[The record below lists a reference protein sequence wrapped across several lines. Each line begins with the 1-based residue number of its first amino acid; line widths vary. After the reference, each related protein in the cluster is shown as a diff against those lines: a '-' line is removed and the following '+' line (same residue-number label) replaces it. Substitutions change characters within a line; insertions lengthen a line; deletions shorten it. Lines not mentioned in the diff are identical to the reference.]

1 MGRARLPLSIVAGVL
16 LALGTPSAVAACT
29 AVLRPVE
36 AIIRESEVVV
46 RADVV
51 GAEAGHRGEP
61 GHVTLRV
68 LDVLKGSLAGVFI
81 TVPGRLADYRVPA
94 GRRPPYAEIDCEGR
108 APGCASCFARTY
120 KASGQYLLLLK
131 GGTPYWAPLSPTNEE
146 VSGPDDPWITWV
158 RPQLAR

>member
-1 MGRARLPLSIVAGVL
+1 MGRGRLLLSIVAGVL

-29 AVLRPVE
+29 AFLRPVE
-36 AIIRESEVVV
+36 TIIRESEVVV

-51 GAEAGHRGEP
+51 GAEPGHRGEP

-68 LDVLKGSLAGVFI
+68 LDVLKGPLAGIFI

-108 APGCASCFARTY
+108 VPGCGSCFAQTY

-146 VSGPDDPWITWV
+146 VSGPDDPWVTWV
-158 RPQLAR
+158 RRQLAR